1 IKYIGLSAST
11 KPHQD
16 RGAMP
21 KKASGTSGASF
32 GPVIERMLR
41 SVTAERPI
49 KGQDFDTG
57 QQIEL
62 PVELEKAPEEQFFH
76 WVSYQ
81 GIDLIAWQHGDNWDL
96 WTSLTLGSLEE
107 SSWLKAGSS
116 SIKAALKSGTVTLQ
130 RT

>member
-1 IKYIGLSAST
+1 FSFSRKNLWKALLFLLVALSLVFAQHKAMIKYIGLSAST

-57 QQIEL
+57 RQIEL

-76 WVSYQ
+76 WVSDQ
-81 GIDLIAWQHGDNWDL
+81 
-96 WTSLTLGSLEE
+96 
-107 SSWLKAGSS
+107 
-116 SIKAALKSGTVTLQ
+116 
-130 RT
+130 